1 MEAITDVL
9 VDGIVQILVILI
21 AIAVSGVTGWIKAKR
36 DEALAKGKKAEV
48 ELIEKVAYNAVE
60 YAEQTLNDKGGFVKM
75 YNAMG
80 AIIDELGQRGV
91 HITEEQAR
99 MFLES
104 AVHAMNENNQLIKD
118 STNVNIKEGQGVEVS
133 KKEDGIVKW

>member
-48 ELIEKVAYNAVE
+48 ELVEKVAYNAVE

-91 HITEEQAR
+91 NITEEQAR

-104 AVHAMNENNQLIKD
+104 AVHAMNENNQLIK
-118 STNVNIKEGQGVEVS
+118 SLTNVNIKEGQGVEAP